1 MATDSLHQAGGI
13 KEPLPQPPSPCNT
26 PPGTAEDLIQIR
38 TLSVICHPKVPR
50 PWIDTTPQNTPHSF
64 AGPILPATEAP
75 YHGLT
80 VAGSSGPGGKGKGL
94 GGAGNPP

>member
-1 MATDSLHQAGGI
+1 MATGSLHQAGGI
-13 KEPLPQPPSPCNT
+13 KEPLPQPPSPYNT

-38 TLSVICHPKVPR
+38 TLGVICDPKVPR

-64 AGPILPATEAP
+64 AGAILPATEAP

-80 VAGSSGPGGKGKGL
+80 MAGSPGPGGKGQGL
-94 GGAGNPP
+94 GGGGNPL